1 MSGFLRCVLYL
12 LVLALLAHPLGQ
24 ALPRRWF
31 DGERF
36 PYRCYKWEKQGK
48 LYTRIGVDRWKTLVP
63 DMSRILPD
71 MVKKQVSPTAVTAA
85 QADVLV
91 QETFVAEA
99 VHTASTLLG
108 LVCLGLW
115 PGLGGV
121 LVWLVWALLGN
132 LPFILIQR
140 YNRPRLIR
148 LRALLQRREQRKG
161 NHEHPDTDL

>member
-12 LVLALLAHPLGQ
+12 LALALLAHPLGQ

-48 LYTRIGVDRWKTLVP
+48 LYTRIGVERWKTLVP

-71 MVKKQVSPTAVTAA
+71 MVKKQVMPTAVTAA
-85 QADVLV
+85 QAAVLV
-91 QETFVAEA
+91 QETCVAEA
-99 VHTASTLLG
+99 VHAASSLLG

-115 PGLGGV
+115 PGWGGV
-121 LVWLVWALLGN
+121 LVWLVWFLLGN

-161 NHEHPDTDL
+161 SHEHPDTDL

>member
-71 MVKKQVSPTAVTAA
+71 MVKKQVTTTAVTAA
-85 QADVLV
+85 QAAVLV
-91 QETFVAEA
+91 QETCVAEA
-99 VHTASTLLG
+99 VHTASSLLG

-115 PGLGGV
+115 PGWGGV
-121 LVWLVWALLGN
+121 LVWLVWFLLGN

-161 NHEHPDTDL
+161 SHEHPDTDL